1 MPAASPPVPPRE
13 ARWRNRSHCMPPAR
27 TRRRR
32 RLQASKAY
40 SNELLSVNGPLLP
53 AAGDPWGERG
63 NHGTD
68 TGTSAALKAPKPPE
82 LNIVVPVLA
91 GASIF
96 TFKPELLLCTSRMRL
111 VTH

>member
-27 TRRRR
+27 TRRRG

-40 SNELLSVNGPLLP
+40 SNELLSVNGALLA

-63 NHGTD
+63 NQDGHGM
-68 TGTSAALKAPKPPE
+68 SAALKAPKPPE
-82 LNIVVPVLA
+82 LNLA

-96 TFKPELLLCTSRMRL
+96 TFKPELLLCT
-111 VTH
+111 